1 MTECVRCGRIPVFNP
16 RTQLPAAMSTV
27 SLSSTFL
34 QRTLERLGLSTPA
47 QRPAPSCALGID
59 ALPQGLGMLPS
70 GTPVALAWQSR
81 DVDWLWVHGLLAGML
96 AAGPVFILAE
106 HASWI
111 DQLLQHPPLAQAHA
125 SKQLKLWLLQGGK
138 ANAHQSMA
146 MASIL
151 VELEQFGLDQ
161 THALMVVVSPYAVFG
176 PTVAQGRRWIVQVA
190 DWVRKRTRPSVFGF
204 TAYSDVHDVLG
215 PLRNLGS
222 VFEHIAMLDV
232 EADNTILY
240 VDRWNTPEGPLFE
253 ARYGLERTP
262 TRLGYNGS
270 HARGQT
276 QHLVEA
282 PDQFEVWATQAV
294 VADQRVPPA
303 AWKIVPHADDLLA
316 ATEGSM
322 AATVLL
328 ESGPGTHLDATLHLV
343 HRLRLVR
350 PRTLKIVVR
359 ETHDKLRNNIEQAF
373 LHLGANRVV
382 YREVGFTRL
391 VRLMEDINAQAF
403 TRTVDADFATA
414 LGGFMPDPVRGYLN
428 PKMFCTTVLG
438 MLERTS
444 HMGLK
449 HSLLRLFMQPH
460 TAHLDAIR
468 ACLAYRDGDVITAD
482 SSALY
487 VFMFSCAESDVEPA
501 LARLFALPPTE
512 LFGSQMSYHSR
523 QDMREGLRALQ
534 DAANRGLPDYSVHF
548 TSRTAWTSATP
559 ATSAHLVPASAQ
571 PVLPAHDPASVAVME
586 ALTVKPNPIARRTGV
601 LHAA

>member
-1 MTECVRCGRIPVFNP
+1 
-16 RTQLPAAMSTV
+16 MSSV
-27 SLSSTFL
+27 SPPLTFF
-34 QRTLERLGLSTPA
+34 QRALARVGLYAPA

-59 ALPQGLGMLPS
+59 ALPQGLGLLPS
-70 GTPVALAWQSR
+70 GTPVALAWQNR

-111 DQLLQHPPLAQAHA
+111 DQLLQHPRLAQAHTN
-125 SKQLKLWLLQGGK
+125 KQLKLWLLQGGK

-151 VELEQFGLDQ
+151 AELEQFGLDPA
-161 THALMVVVSPYAVFG
+161 HALLVVVSPYAVFG
-176 PTVAQGRRWIVQVA
+176 PTVAQGRRWVLQVA

-204 TAYSDVHDVLG
+204 TAYSDVYDVLG
-215 PLRNLGS
+215 PLRNLGG
-222 VFEHIAMLDV
+222 VFEHIAMLNV
-232 EADNTILY
+232 EAQNTTLY
-240 VDRWNTPEGPLFE
+240 LDRWNTPTGPLFE
-253 ARYGLERTP
+253 SRYGLQSTSA
-262 TRLGYNGS
+262 RLTYNGS

-282 PDQFEVWATQAV
+282 PDQFEVLATQAA
-294 VADQRVPPA
+294 VADQRVPPV
-303 AWKIVPHADDLLA
+303 AWKIVPHADDLPG
-316 ATEGSM
+316 ATEASM

-328 ESGPGTHLDATLHLV
+328 ESGPSASLDTTLHLV
-343 HRLRLVR
+343 HRLRLAR

-403 TRTVDADFATA
+403 TRSVDADFATA

-428 PKMFCTTVLG
+428 PKTFCATVLG

-501 LARLFALPPTE
+501 LARLFALPPNE
-512 LFGSQMSYHSR
+512 LFGSQTSYHSR
-523 QDMREGLRALQ
+523 QDMRDGLRALR
-534 DAANRGLPDYSVHF
+534 DAADRGLPDYGIHF
-548 TSRTAWTSATP
+548 TNRTASVA
-559 ATSAHLVPASAQ
+559 AVSVTSAHLAPTPTQPVQ
-571 PVLPAHDPASVAVME
+571 PVLPAHDPASVAVMD
-586 ALTVKPNPIARRTGV
+586 ALTVKSNPIARRTGV
-601 LHAA
+601 LYAA

>member
-1 MTECVRCGRIPVFNP
+1 
-16 RTQLPAAMSTV
+16 MSTV
-27 SLSSTFL
+27 SLPSTFF
-34 QRTLERLGLSTPA
+34 QRALVRLRLSAPT
-47 QRPAPSCALGID
+47 QQPAPSCALGID
-59 ALPQGLGMLPS
+59 ALPQGLGLLPS
-70 GTPVALAWQSR
+70 GTPVALAWQNR

-125 SKQLKLWLLQGGK
+125 NKQLKLWLLQGGK
-138 ANAHQSMA
+138 ANGHQSMA

-151 VELEQFGLDQ
+151 VELEQFGLDPA
-161 THALMVVVSPYAVFG
+161 HALLVVVSPYAVFG
-176 PTVAQGRRWIVQVA
+176 PTVAQSRRWVLQVA
-190 DWVRKRTRPSVFGF
+190 NWVRKRTRPLVFGF

-222 VFEHIAMLDV
+222 VFEHIAMLNV
-232 EADNTILY
+232 EAQNTVLY
-240 VDRWNTPEGPLFE
+240 LDRWNTPAGPLFE
-253 ARYGLERTP
+253 SRYGLEP
-262 TRLGYNGS
+262 TSARLAYNGS

-282 PDQFEVWATQAV
+282 PDQFEVWGTQAA

-316 ATEGSM
+316 ATEGSL

-328 ESGPGTHLDATLHLV
+328 ESGPSASLDATLHLL
-343 HRLRLVR
+343 HRLRLAR

-391 VRLMEDINAQAF
+391 VRLIEDINEQAF
-403 TRTVDADFATA
+403 TRTVDSDFATA
-414 LGGFMPDPVRGYLN
+414 LGGFMPDPVRGYLK
-428 PKMFCTTVLG
+428 PEAFCATVLG

-444 HMGLK
+444 HMGLN

-512 LFGSQMSYHSR
+512 LFGSQTSYHTR
-523 QDMREGLRALQ
+523 QDMRVGLRALQ
-534 DAANRGLPDYSVHF
+534 DAAHRGLPDYSVHF
-548 TSRTAWTSATP
+548 TTRMTST
-559 ATSAHLVPASAQ
+559 ATSAAASAHLAPAPAPTQ
-571 PVLPAHDPASVAVME
+571 SVLPTHDPASVPVMAE
-586 ALTVKPNPIARRTGV
+586 LTVKSSPIARRPAGAMTGAIHV
-601 LHAA
+601 A